1 MPYIV
6 EGQPSFRF
14 YEHNLKS
21 GVISLAAV
29 KTKKVVK
36 QPKNTDKTLKGVI
49 TGKGWVKGQSG
60 NPKGRP
66 PKELALNDH
75 IREIANKPL
84 GRSKKT
90 MLEAVISTVYDE
102 ALNGNMTA
110 VNFLADRILGKPAQT
125 LGVKDIS
132 DEPIKVFDIDGMED

>member
-36 QPKNTDKTLKGVI
+36 QPKNNDKKLKGGI

-66 PKELALNDH
+66 PKDFALNDH

-84 GRSKKT
+84 CRSKKT
-90 MLEAVISTVYDE
+90 MLEAVVNTVYQE
-102 ALNGNMTA
+102 ALSGNMTA
-110 VNFLADRILGKPAQT
+110 VSFLSDRILGKPSQSI
-125 LGVKDIS
+125 GIKDIS